1 MRLLLYLAVALFTLL
16 ASVHA
21 AATQDPLGQILAGGA
36 DTPPTSTTEHTTA
49 SPTHTTTQAPPP
61 TTTTTTT
68 TTTEAHT
75 TTVAPVPTTSAP
87 VVVSSKP
94 PSSSV
99 ASTSSAL
106 TTSSFIMPSTSVTF
120 VSTSMNATSS
130 LSSATP
136 SNTTAPSD
144 SDSGSSNSK
153 PIIIGSICGFVAIIA
168 AGFGYAFL
176 SKTRRNNRKKRVF
189 GADDD
194 DGMDPSIP
202 APSPF
207 QRHNESLAPAGAAW
221 ESDQK
226 RPLGPPSPYMDY
238 NYPSPALGQN
248 GVRRS
253 PPIAHSDP
261 YGYAQQPP
269 AAGPYYDDHNGYD
282 QQVYYEQYP
291 QQPME
296 MQHVPHNMQ
305 SPQMNQQYQY
315 YGHTDPYNYRQ

>member
-1 MRLLLYLAVALFTLL
+1 MRLLLYLAVAIFCLL
-16 ASVHA
+16 ANVQA
-21 AATQDPLGQILAGGA
+21 AVDPLSAILGG
-36 DTPPTSTTEHTTA
+36 TSSEASKTTTTA
-49 SPTHTTTQAPPP
+49 AP
-61 TTTTTTT
+61 TTTAPPVQTTTKAATTAAPT
-68 TTTEAHT
+68 TTA
-75 TTVAPVPTTSAP
+75 APATTSAP
-87 VVVSSKP
+87 AVVSSSKA
-94 PSSSV
+94 SSV
-99 ASTSSAL
+99 AVTSAPVTSSSIL
-106 TTSSFIMPSTSVTF
+106 PSTSFTF
-120 VSTSMNATSS
+120 VSSSLNATSS
-130 LSSATP
+130 LTSATP
-136 SNTTAPSD
+136 TNTTATSS

-189 GADDD
+189 GADED

-202 APSPF
+202 TPSPF
-207 QRHNESLAPAGAAW
+207 QRHNETLAPAGAAW

-238 NYPSPALGQN
+238 NYPSPALTQN

-253 PPIAHSDP
+253 PPIANSDP
-261 YGYAQQPP
+261 YNYAQQPP
-269 AAGPYYDDHNGYD
+269 AAGAYYDDHQGYD
-282 QQVYYEQYP
+282 QQGYYDQYP

-315 YGHTDPYNYRQ
+315 YGHNDPYNYRQ

>member
-1 MRLLLYLAVALFTLL
+1 MRLLLCLAVALFTLL

-21 AATQDPLGQILAGGA
+21 VENPLTNILAA
-36 DTPPTSTTEHTTA
+36 PEPTSSTTEHTVA
-49 SPTHTTTQAPPP
+49 SPTHTTTVAPPP
-61 TTTTTTT
+61 TSTTTTTTT
-68 TTTEAHT
+68 TTTQAPT
-75 TTVAPVPTTSAP
+75 TTAAPTSSIP

-94 PSSSV
+94 PSSV
-99 ASTSSAL
+99 ASTSAAL
-106 TTSSFIMPSTSVTF
+106 TTSSFILPSTSVTF
-120 VSTSMNATSS
+120 VSTSLNATSS

-136 SNTTAPSD
+136 TNTTAPSE

-207 QRHNESLAPAGAAW
+207 QRHNESMAPAGAAW

-261 YGYAQQPP
+261 YNYAQQPP
-269 AAGPYYDDHNGYD
+269 AAGAYYDDHNGYD

-296 MQHVPHNMQ
+296 MQHVPHNVQ

>member
-1 MRLLLYLAVALFTLL
+1 MRLLLCLAVALLTLL
-16 ASVHA
+16 ASVNA
-21 AATQDPLGQILAGGA
+21 AIENPLTALLPAEVTTTSAA
-36 DTPPTSTTEHTTA
+36 DHTTP
-49 SPTHTTTQAPPP
+49 SPTHSTTQAPQP

-68 TTTEAHT
+68 TTTTQAPPPTSAAPT
-75 TTVAPVPTTSAP
+75 TTSSVP

-94 PSSSV
+94 PSSV
-99 ASTSSAL
+99 ASISSAL
-106 TTSSFIMPSTSVTF
+106 ITSSSIMPLTLVTF
-120 VSTSMNATSS
+120 LSASMSATSS

-261 YGYAQQPP
+261 YNYAQQPP
-269 AAGPYYDDHNGYD
+269 AAGAYYDDHQGYD

-296 MQHVPHNMQ
+296 MQHVPHTMQ